1 MTFTRLWPVFT
12 SLLYLLNIAIAVYSS
27 IMLISSKRD
36 PVKTLSWVMVMI
48 LLPYI
53 GIVLYFF
60 FGRNFRKDK
69 MFSRKGARDLG
80 LRKELCKEMLEKFE
94 DRENIPQEV
103 RRHHKLVVQNIR
115 SAYSLLSANDSV
127 QIYFSGKEALSAMLE
142 AMRGAK
148 THIHLQSFIIE
159 DDRVGNA
166 FKEVLM
172 AKAREGVEVRMMY
185 DGFGGRHLGKKFLGE
200 LQEAGVEI
208 LNFSPFRLFFLPPIV
223 NYRNHRKILVV
234 DGHIGFLG
242 GCNIADRYFDG
253 GEFPE
258 WRDTHVRI
266 EGMSVMSLQATFL
279 LDRYF
284 ILNKNLGRR
293 RKYYPY
299 VDAKDKEL
307 LAAGTAGGS
316 RYYAQII
323 ASGPD
328 SDWAAIMQCYFT
340 AITKARDHICII
352 TPYFIPSETIL
363 NAIKITALSDVK
375 VSLMIPERSDTW
387 LTNWGTMSYISEL
400 IDAGVKVYLFKR
412 GFNHSKVLSIDG
424 EYCIIGSANMDNRS
438 LEHHF
443 EVTSVIYDPECART
457 VEDQFRKDLSRC
469 TLVTKAKWHRRPR
482 RNKFYE
488 SVARLVSPL
497 L

>member
-1 MTFTRLWPVFT
+1 MQFSQFWPVLT
-12 SLLYLLNIAIAVYSS
+12 SLLYLLNIVIAVYSS
-27 IMLISSKRD
+27 VLLISSKRD
-36 PVKTLSWVMVMI
+36 PVKTLSWVLVMI

-53 GIVLYFF
+53 GVVMYFF

-69 MFSRKGARDLG
+69 MFSRKGARDLS
-80 LRKELCKEMLEKFE
+80 LRKELSREMLVKFMNR
-94 DRENIPQEV
+94 DNIPQEI
-103 RRHHKLVVQNIR
+103 RRCHKLIVQNLK
-115 SAYSLLSANDSV
+115 SSHSLLSSNERMD
-127 QIYFSGKEALSAMLE
+127 IFFSGKKALDAMLE
-142 AMRGAK
+142 AMKGAK

-166 FKEVLM
+166 FKDVLIS
-172 AKAREGVEVRMMY
+172 KAREGLEVRMMF
-185 DGFGGRHLGKKFLGE
+185 DGFGGRHLGKNFLRE
-200 LQEAGVEI
+200 LKDAGVEI
-208 LNFSPFRLFFLPPIV
+208 LNFSPFRLFFMPPIV

-234 DGHIGFLG
+234 DGRIGFLG
-242 GCNIADRYFDG
+242 GVNIADRYYDG
-253 GEFPE
+253 GDFPE

-266 EGMSVMSLQATFL
+266 EGLSVMSLQATFL

-293 RKYYPY
+293 RKYYPMVGE
-299 VDAKDKEL
+299 VDKAS
-307 LAAGTAGGS
+307 LAMGVAGGN
-316 RYYAQII
+316 RYYSQII

-340 AITKARDHICII
+340 AITKARDHIYII

-400 IDAGVKVYLFKR
+400 VEAGVNVYLFKR

-438 LEHHF
+438 FEHHF
-443 EVTSVIYDPECART
+443 EVTSVIYDQECAHII
-457 VEDQFRKDLSRC
+457 EDRFRKDLSRC
-469 TLVTKAKWHRRPR
+469 TLVTKARWDKRSV

>member
-1 MTFTRLWPVFT
+1 MWFSSIWPIFT
-12 SLLYLLNIAIAVYSS
+12 SLLYLLNIAVAVYSS
-27 IMLISSKRD
+27 IMLISSRRD

-48 LLPYI
+48 MLPYI
-53 GIVLYFF
+53 GIILYFF

-94 DRENIPQEV
+94 DRDNIPQAV

-127 QIYFSGKEALSAMLE
+127 KIYFSGKEALTAMLE
-142 AMRGAK
+142 AMRGAR

-159 DDRVGNA
+159 DDNVGNI
-166 FKEVLM
+166 FKDVLA

-185 DGFGGRHLGKKFLGE
+185 DGFGGRHLGKKFLKE
-200 LQEAGVEI
+200 LQDAGVEI

-299 VDAKDKEL
+299 VDTKDKEML
-307 LAAGTAGGS
+307 TTGTAGGS
-316 RYYAQII
+316 RYYAQILS
-323 ASGPD
+323 SGPD

-443 EVTSVIYDPECART
+443 EVTSVIYDPECAKT
-457 VEDQFRKDLSRC
+457 IEDQFRKDLSRC

>member
-1 MTFTRLWPVFT
+1 MWFLNFWPIFT
-12 SLLYLLNIAIAVYSS
+12 SLLYALNIAIAVYSS
-27 IMLISSKRD
+27 IKLISNKRD
-36 PVKTLSWVMVMI
+36 PVKTLSWVMVMM

-53 GIVLYFF
+53 GIILYFF

-69 MFSRKGARDLG
+69 MFSRKGARDLK
-80 LRKELCKEMLEKFE
+80 LRKELCREMLEKFG
-94 DRENIPQEV
+94 DRDNIPQEV
-103 RRHHKLVVQNIR
+103 RRCHKIIVQNLK
-115 SAYSLLSANDSV
+115 SAHSLLEANEKV
-127 QIYFSGKEALSAMLE
+127 EIVFSGKAALESMLE
-142 AMRGAK
+142 AMRNAR

-166 FKEVLM
+166 FKDVLM
-172 AKAREGVEVRMMY
+172 AKAREGLEVRMMF
-185 DGFGGRHLGKKFLGE
+185 DGFGGRHLGRKFLAE

-234 DGHIGFLG
+234 DGRIGFLG
-242 GCNIADRYFDG
+242 GVNIADRYYDG
-253 GEFPE
+253 GDFPE

-266 EGMSVMSLQATFL
+266 EGLSVMSLQAIFL

-284 ILNKNLGRR
+284 ILNKNLHRSK
-293 RKYYPY
+293 KYFPD
-299 VDAKDKEL
+299 VDFKNKEL
-307 LAAGTAGGS
+307 LTDGRAGGS
-316 RYYAQII
+316 RYYTQILS
-323 ASGPD
+323 SGPD

-340 AITKARDHICII
+340 AITKARDHIYII

-438 LEHHF
+438 FEHHF
-443 EVTSVIYDPECART
+443 EVTSVIYDPECAGIIEER
-457 VEDQFRKDLSRC
+457 FRKDLSRC
-469 TLVTKAKWHRRPR
+469 TLVTKAKWSKRPV

>member
-36 PVKTLSWVMVMI
+36 PVKTLSWVMVMM

-53 GIVLYFF
+53 GIILYFF

-142 AMRGAK
+142 AMRGAR

-185 DGFGGRHLGKKFLGE
+185 DGFGGRRLGKKFLGE

-323 ASGPD
+323 ASGKGETVAGIADRVGFSTP
-328 SDWAAIMQCYFT
+328 SYFS
-340 AITKARDHICII
+340 KCFREM
-352 TPYFIPSETIL
+352 F
-363 NAIKITALSDVK
+363 
-375 VSLMIPERSDTW
+375 
-387 LTNWGTMSYISEL
+387 
-400 IDAGVKVYLFKR
+400 GVLPTQYK
-412 GFNHSKVLSIDG
+412 G
-424 EYCIIGSANMDNRS
+424 
-438 LEHHF
+438 
-443 EVTSVIYDPECART
+443 
-457 VEDQFRKDLSRC
+457 
-469 TLVTKAKWHRRPR
+469 
-482 RNKFYE
+482 
-488 SVARLVSPL
+488 
-497 L
+497 

>member
-1 MTFTRLWPVFT
+1 MTFTQLWPVFT

-27 IMLISSKRD
+27 VMLISSKRD

-53 GIVLYFF
+53 GIILYFF

-69 MFSRKGARDLG
+69 MFSRKGAGDIG
-80 LRKELCKEMLEKFE
+80 LRRELCKEMLEKFGN
-94 DRENIPQEV
+94 REKIPQEV
-103 RRHHKLVVQNIR
+103 RRYHKLVVQNIR
-115 SAYSLLSANDSV
+115 SAHSLLSANESV
-127 QIYFSGKEALSAMLE
+127 RIYFSGKEALSAMLE
-142 AMRGAK
+142 EMRGAR

-159 DDRVGNA
+159 DDKVGNA
-166 FKEVLM
+166 FKEVLV
-172 AKAREGVEVRMMY
+172 AKAREGVEVRMMF
-185 DGFGGRHLGKKFLGE
+185 DGFGGRHLGRKFLGE

-234 DGHIGFLG
+234 DGRVGFLG
-242 GCNIADRYFDG
+242 GVNIADRYYDG
-253 GEFPE
+253 GDFPE

-266 EGMSVMSLQATFL
+266 EGTSVTSIQATFL

-299 VDAKDKEL
+299 LDAKDKEL
-307 LAAGTAGGS
+307 LTAGRAGGN
-316 RYYAQII
+316 RYYAQIL

-340 AITKARDHICII
+340 AITKARNHIYII

-363 NAIKITALSDVK
+363 NAIKITALSDVE

-400 IDAGVKVYLFKR
+400 IEAGVKVYLFKR

-438 LEHHF
+438 FEHHF
-443 EVTSVIYDPECART
+443 EVTSVIYDAECAKT
-457 VEDQFRKDLSRC
+457 VEDQFRRDLSRC
-469 TLVTKAKWHRRPR
+469 TLVTKAKWRKRSR
-482 RNKFYE
+482 RNKFNE

>member
-1 MTFTRLWPVFT
+1 MWYQNIWPIFT

-36 PVKTLSWVMVMI
+36 PVKTLSWVLVM
-48 LLPYI
+48 LMLPYI
-53 GIVLYFF
+53 GIILYFF

-69 MFSRKGARDLG
+69 MFSRKGARDLL
-80 LRKELCKEMLEKFE
+80 LRKELCKEMLERFKV
-94 DRENIPQEV
+94 RENIPAEV
-103 RRHHKLVVQNIR
+103 RRSHKLIVQNLK
-115 SAYSLLSANDSV
+115 SAHSLLSANEKVD
-127 QIYFSGKEALSAMLE
+127 IFFSGKEALTAMLE
-142 AMRGAK
+142 AMKGAK

-159 DDRVGNA
+159 DDKVGNA
-166 FKEVLM
+166 FKDVLIEK
-172 AKAREGVEVRMMY
+172 AKEGVEVRVMF
-185 DGFGGRHLGKKFLGE
+185 DGFGGRHLGKKFLRE
-200 LQEAGVEI
+200 MQDAGVEI

-234 DGHIGFLG
+234 DGRVGFLG
-242 GCNIADRYFDG
+242 GVNIADRYYDG
-253 GEFPE
+253 GDFPE

-266 EGMSVMSLQATFL
+266 EGLSVMSLQATFM

-284 ILNKNLGRR
+284 ILNKNLGHR

-299 VDAKDKEL
+299 VGAVSKDDL
-307 LAAGTAGGS
+307 ATGAAGGN
-316 RYYAQII
+316 RYYTQIL

-340 AITKARDHICII
+340 AITKARNHICII
-352 TPYFIPSETIL
+352 TPYFIPSESIL
-363 NAIKITALSDVK
+363 NAIKITALSDVT

-438 LEHHF
+438 FEHHF
-443 EVTSVIYDPECART
+443 EVTSVIYDPECAKII
-457 VEDQFRKDLSRC
+457 EDRFRKDLSRC
-469 TLVTKAKWHRRPR
+469 TLVTKAKWSRRSV
-482 RNKFYE
+482 RNRIYE

>member
-1 MTFTRLWPVFT
+1 MP
-12 SLLYLLNIAIAVYSS
+12 
-27 IMLISSKRD
+27 
-36 PVKTLSWVMVMI
+36 
-48 LLPYI
+48 
-53 GIVLYFF
+53 
-60 FGRNFRKDK
+60 
-69 MFSRKGARDLG
+69 
-80 LRKELCKEMLEKFE
+80 
-94 DRENIPQEV
+94 
-103 RRHHKLVVQNIR
+103 
-115 SAYSLLSANDSV
+115 
-127 QIYFSGKEALSAMLE
+127 
-142 AMRGAK
+142 
-148 THIHLQSFIIE
+148 
-159 DDRVGNA
+159 
-166 FKEVLM
+166 M

-185 DGFGGRHLGKKFLGE
+185 DGFGGRRLGKKFLGE

-307 LAAGTAGGS
+307 LTAGTAGGS

-469 TLVTKAKWHRRPR
+469 TLVTKARWHRRPG

>member
-1 MTFTRLWPVFT
+1 
-12 SLLYLLNIAIAVYSS
+12 
-27 IMLISSKRD
+27 
-36 PVKTLSWVMVMI
+36 
-48 LLPYI
+48 
-53 GIVLYFF
+53 
-60 FGRNFRKDK
+60 
-69 MFSRKGARDLG
+69 
-80 LRKELCKEMLEKFE
+80 
-94 DRENIPQEV
+94 
-103 RRHHKLVVQNIR
+103 
-115 SAYSLLSANDSV
+115 
-127 QIYFSGKEALSAMLE
+127 
-142 AMRGAK
+142 
-148 THIHLQSFIIE
+148 
-159 DDRVGNA
+159 
-166 FKEVLM
+166 M

-185 DGFGGRHLGKKFLGE
+185 DGFGGRRLGKKFLGE

-363 NAIKITALSDVK
+363 NAIKITALSDVT

>member
-1 MTFTRLWPVFT
+1 MWLSRFWPLFT

-48 LLPYI
+48 MLPYI
-53 GIVLYFF
+53 GVILYFF

-80 LRKELCKEMLEKFE
+80 LRKELCKEMLEKFQ
-94 DRENIPQEV
+94 DRDNIPQAV

-115 SAYSLLSANDSV
+115 SAYSLLSANNSV
-127 QIYFSGKEALSAMLE
+127 RIYFSGKEALTAMLDDIKS
-142 AMRGAK
+142 AR
-148 THIHLQSFIIE
+148 THVHLQSFIIE
-159 DDRVGNA
+159 DDRIGNA
-166 FKEVLM
+166 FKEALA

-185 DGFGGRHLGKKFLGE
+185 DGFGGRHLGKKFLKE
-200 LQEAGVEI
+200 LQDAGVEI

-234 DGHIGFLG
+234 DGKIGYLG
-242 GCNIADRYFDG
+242 GVNIADRYYDG
-253 GEFPE
+253 GDFPE

-284 ILNKNLGRR
+284 ILNNNLGRR
-293 RKYYPY
+293 KKYYPF
-299 VDAKDKEL
+299 VNPKDKAM

-316 RYYAQII
+316 RYYSQII

-328 SDWAAIMQCYFT
+328 SDWSAIMQCYFT
-340 AITKARDHICII
+340 AITKARDHIYII

-363 NAIKITALSDVK
+363 NAIKITALSDVE

-387 LTNWGTMSYISEL
+387 LTNWGTMSYVSEL
-400 IDAGVKVYLFKR
+400 IDAGVKVYFFKR

-438 LEHHF
+438 FEHNF
-443 EVTSVIYDPECART
+443 EVTSVIYDAECART
-457 VEDQFRKDLSRC
+457 IEDRFRKDLSRC
-469 TLVTKAKWHRRPR
+469 KLITKAKWRKRRFK
-482 RNKFYE
+482 NKLYE
-488 SVARLVSPL
+488 SLARLVAPL